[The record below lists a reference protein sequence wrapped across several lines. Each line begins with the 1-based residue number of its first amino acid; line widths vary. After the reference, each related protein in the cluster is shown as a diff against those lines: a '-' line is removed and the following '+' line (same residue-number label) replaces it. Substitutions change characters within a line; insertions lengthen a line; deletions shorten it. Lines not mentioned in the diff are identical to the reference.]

1 MRDPRCDEIAV
12 QVVDQEWT
20 RTLKETNIPLFSVV
34 TLGLANILNENHTE
48 LNSFELL
55 FTKSW

>member
-48 LNSFELL
+48 LNFFELL